1 MKKYDKNH
9 IGRMMKDWY
18 DHFIEA
24 LYKKYPKKSQLSA
37 ALMDLLSIERESAYR
52 RLRKKI
58 MFTPNEISK
67 IASTWNIPMDEII
80 GTTFS
85 KVIFQLYLID
95 YLAPSDAD
103 MDFVRQRV
111 AWLEQVKD
119 VPNSEHIVVC
129 NNLSSRSLSA
139 GFSNL
144 HKFNIFKWAY
154 QYSDS
159 HNEDLNMTFA
169 DTIIPEKLLQE
180 VAVYYQCIKHIKNTT
195 YILDSVIFDSFVR
208 DIQFFHSIFLITDE
222 EKKMLKKELHALLDY
237 LLRIANTGCF
247 PETGNKVFLYV
258 SILNINTNYSY
269 FYNGKMETFRIHAF
283 NMFDGIISNVEMVQK
298 FKKWILKKKKTSI
311 KISEADE
318 RNRIQFF
325 MKQRSII
332 DSL

>member
-1 MKKYDKNH
+1 M
-9 IGRMMKDWY
+9 RKDWY
-18 DHFIEA
+18 DYFIEA

-52 RLRKKI
+52 RLRKEI
-58 MFTPNEISK
+58 MFTPHEISK

-80 GTTFS
+80 GTTSS

-103 MDFVRQRV
+103 IDFVRQRV
-111 AWLEQVKD
+111 AWLEQLKD

-129 NNLSSRSLSA
+129 NNLSYRSLST

-144 HKFNIFKWAY
+144 HKFNVFKWAY

-169 DTIIPEKLLQE
+169 DMIVPEKLLQE
-180 VAVYYQCIKHIKNTT
+180 VAVYCQCIKHIKNTT
-195 YILDSVIFDSFVR
+195 YILDSMIFDSFVR

-222 EKKMLKKELHALLDY
+222 EKEMLKKDLQALLDY
-237 LLRIANTGCF
+237 LLKIANTGCF
-247 PETGNKVFLYV
+247 PETGNKVSLYV
-258 SILNINTNYSY
+258 SILDINTNYSY
-269 FYNGKMETFRIHAF
+269 FCDEKIELFRIHAF
-283 NMFDGIISNVEMVQK
+283 NMLDGVTNNAEMVQK
-298 FKKWILKKKKTSI
+298 FKKWIQKKKKTSI
-311 KISEADE
+311 QISEADA